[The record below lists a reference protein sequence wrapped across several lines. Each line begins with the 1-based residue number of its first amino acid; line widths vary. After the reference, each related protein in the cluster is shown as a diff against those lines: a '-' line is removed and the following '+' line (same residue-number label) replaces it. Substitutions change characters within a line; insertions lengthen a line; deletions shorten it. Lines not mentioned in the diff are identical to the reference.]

1 MICTGYNSHILSLLE
16 KQEILWK
23 CILNDGTQVWSDFD
37 VPEQKDPWT
46 RLKNYCNN
54 NNNKYITEVKVLC
67 PGMPETSIY
76 KDENGLDNFLIT
88 RGMIRDLTDDADMV
102 FRFMCF
108 GKLNNQGTI
117 DVTKFYWP
125 EFELKEASEVRQMT
139 PENDSLMYKR
149 RKICGDDCTCPSN
162 EQN

>member
-23 CILNDGTQVWSDFD
+23 CILDDGTQVWSDFD
-37 VPEQKDPWT
+37 APDQKDPWT
-46 RLKNYCNN
+46 RLKLHCYNN
-54 NNNKYITEVKVLC
+54 GKDIVEVKVLC

-76 KDENGLDNFLIT
+76 KDEKGLDNFLIT
-88 RGMIRDLTDDADMV
+88 RGIIRDLNDDDSMI

-108 GKLNNQGTI
+108 GKLEEDGKI
-117 DVTKFYWP
+117 HVSKFYWP
-125 EFELKEASEVRQMT
+125 EFELKEASEVRLMT
-139 PENDSLMYKR
+139 PENDALMYKK
-149 RKICGDDCTCPSN
+149 RKTCGDNCTCQSN

>member
-1 MICTGYNSHILSLLE
+1 MICTGFNAHILSLLE

-23 CILNDGTQVWSDFD
+23 CILDDGTCVWSDFD
-37 VPEQKDPWT
+37 IPDQKDPWT
-46 RLKNYCNN
+46 RLKLYCNN
-54 NNNKYITEVKVLC
+54 NNKNIVEVKVLC

-76 KDENGLDNFLIT
+76 KDDRGLDNFLIT
-88 RGMIRDLTDDADMV
+88 RGVIRDLNDDDSMI

-108 GKLNNQGTI
+108 GKLNDQGSV

-125 EFELKEASEVRQMT
+125 EFELKEGSEVRQMT
-139 PENDSLMYKR
+139 PENDALLYKR
-149 RKICGDDCTCPSN
+149 LKTCGDDCTCQSN